1 MDVTD
6 LATAI
11 GFSVLLIAVV
21 FAVGHYRR
29 ERVRK
34 RLIGEMQQ
42 RRRLYEFSRPK
53 H

>member
-1 MDVTD
+1 MDATV

-11 GFSVLLIAVV
+11 GFLVLLIAVV
-21 FAVGHYRR
+21 FAIGHYRR

-34 RLIGEMQQ
+34 RVIGEMQ
-42 RRRLYEFSRPK
+42 RRRLYEFSRTK

>member
-1 MDVTD
+1 MDATV

-11 GFSVLLIAVV
+11 GFLVLLIAVV
-21 FAVGHYRR
+21 FAIGHYRR

-34 RLIGEMQQ
+34 RVIGEMQ
-42 RRRLYEFSRPK
+42 RRRLYDLSRPK